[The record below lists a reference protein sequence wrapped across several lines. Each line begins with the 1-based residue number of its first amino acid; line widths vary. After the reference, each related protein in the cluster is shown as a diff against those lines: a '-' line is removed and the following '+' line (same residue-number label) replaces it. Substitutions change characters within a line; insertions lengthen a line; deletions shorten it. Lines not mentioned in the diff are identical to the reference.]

1 MRYCTLYSGR
11 KKLRKDEMKI
21 RRGKISKEEIIADAI
36 FILIAAFI
44 SLIVTF
50 LFDIHHSFYEWPFQ
64 SSFIFDSIYPYI
76 IFTLAGTI
84 LGFFMIKLFLLGEK
98 EESIAKKKKRK

>member
-1 MRYCTLYSGR
+1 
-11 KKLRKDEMKI
+11 MKI
-21 RRGKISKEEIIADAI
+21 KRGKISKEEIIADAI
-36 FILIAAFI
+36 FVLISAFI
-44 SLIVTF
+44 SLTVIF

-64 SSFIFDSIYPYI
+64 LSFIFNSIYPYI

-98 EESIAKKKKRK
+98 EEQTAKRKKRK